1 LANKN
6 DDDVDDDDDDDDVFD
21 ELRENTL
28 NRIEMANATTA
39 KNFLVMKQNAKSEM
53 TENETLWNQTRRVS
67 SSRSDVKSMAGVQ
80 RPDDLLDNQGASCR
94 VAGQWSTAS
103 RCSDPRRFS
112 QIGLHRIV
120 SHRPATLLR
129 PIPCSRVVSDRVR
142 SGRVAE
148 RRPSRRKE
156 ISLFTSKRRS
166 LIRVLIDD

>member
-1 LANKN
+1 
-6 DDDVDDDDDDDDVFD
+6 
-21 ELRENTL
+21 
-28 NRIEMANATTA
+28 MANATTA

-103 RCSDPRRFS
+103 RCSDSRRFS

-129 PIPCSRVVSDRVR
+129 PIPCSRVVSGRVR
-142 SGRVAE
+142 SGQVGSGRWTPAF
-148 RRPSRRKE
+148 KTKKD
-156 ISLFTSKRRS
+156 ISVHVKTPFVNSCTYRWLRHFIEAKNKRMKFQNANKQWEK
-166 LIRVLIDD
+166 VVK